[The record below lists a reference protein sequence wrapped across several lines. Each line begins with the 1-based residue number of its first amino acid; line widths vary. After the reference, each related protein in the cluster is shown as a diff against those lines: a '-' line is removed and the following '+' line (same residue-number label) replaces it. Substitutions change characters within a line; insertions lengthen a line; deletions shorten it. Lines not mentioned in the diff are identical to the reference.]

1 MVKVLFLEREED
13 EGEMCLRE
21 REREYGFS
29 SHCVTASFAGQG
41 KTEEYLGSWRPT
53 FKKKTRVLFKKGGLC
68 KIHALFNSFCG
79 FKIHMFK

>member
-1 MVKVLFLEREED
+1 MVKVLYLEREED
-13 EGEMCLRE
+13 EGERCLTE

-53 FKKKTRVLFKKGGLC
+53 YKKKTQVHFKMQQFLW
-68 KIHALFNSFCG
+68 F
-79 FKIHMFK
+79 